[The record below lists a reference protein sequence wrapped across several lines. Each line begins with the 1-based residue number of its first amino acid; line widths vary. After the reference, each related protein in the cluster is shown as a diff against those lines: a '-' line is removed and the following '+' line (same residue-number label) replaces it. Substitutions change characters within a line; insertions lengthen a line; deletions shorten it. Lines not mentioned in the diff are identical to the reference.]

1 VVLFTLICSL
11 VIHNIQNKKVRLLL
25 TRKEGEVKKSALLNQ
40 INLSGKTI
48 ELYRDAFR
56 PRDVFLVMG
65 AVGDTAKSSGVKMVS
80 IKPGEEEDKPLYY
93 RQYFNMQLE
102 AASYHA
108 IGKFVSELESSKDTY
123 FIDEL
128 EIKIKEKSPASGSAA
143 AVDAKPVSDF
153 TVNMILSIVVFRG

>member
-1 VVLFTLICSL
+1 MNIEYTRQQLMMVFLRDKRRGYIIIGVVLFTLICSL

-93 RQYFNMQLE
+93 RQY
-102 AASYHA
+102 
-108 IGKFVSELESSKDTY
+108 
-123 FIDEL
+123 
-128 EIKIKEKSPASGSAA
+128 
-143 AVDAKPVSDF
+143 
-153 TVNMILSIVVFRG
+153 